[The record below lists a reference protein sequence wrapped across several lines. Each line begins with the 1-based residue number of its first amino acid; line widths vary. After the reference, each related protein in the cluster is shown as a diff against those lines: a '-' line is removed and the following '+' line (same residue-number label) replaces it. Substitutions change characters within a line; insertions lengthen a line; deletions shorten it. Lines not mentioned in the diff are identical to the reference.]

1 MNKIADSKKVEGLS
15 GENMKGKKEKN
26 VKKKDDV
33 SVASLLGSPSMW
45 ISLLVVSLVA
55 AFFVYS
61 TPLTTETPEPRP
73 YMVEYDFGY
82 DAELPPNPVYQ
93 TDRLVYGQPIFLSIV
108 DKIDVDV
115 KYRVQNPNAQI
126 DNGELVLRSIL
137 IGSAGWTR
145 ELGAPVR
152 VPFSGLEASAVV
164 PVDFGEALAAAAEND
179 AVTQTTSSLN
189 VRVVAET
196 YVQGR
201 LLQNGKGPGDLIENT
216 LADIVFSLRPNFA
229 SVMLP
234 KDLTSSGTTSATGQ
248 MPSGGVVPGTAG
260 ASSETGYSSTE
271 TGYSSTETGYLSVE
285 SGYLSIDS
293 GYTSTESGYLSE
305 ETGYLSSEPGLA
317 SSTPGAASSEPG
329 AASSTPGAASSSSTE
344 TNGATPRNNPSK
356 RDPSV
361 KTITQMVPTEVKSP
375 NTIGVLGFFEV
386 PVDTAR
392 TVTVGLSAAFLLL
405 TIYNLLVLRSAK
417 KKGPIAMLMVRHS
430 KRIVPMSKISISQ
443 VKDVVEI
450 DTFEA
455 LYSISNET
463 EQLIMMKRYDRET
476 ADFYVADN
484 GSNYRFHMEPE
495 VPEEDNKKDNKED
508 DSEVG
513 ESEVAERVENVSD
526 SDSGS
531 EKVEVEGGDV
541 NDSSEE
547 HDGPTSEV

>member
-1 MNKIADSKKVEGLS
+1 
-15 GENMKGKKEKN
+15 MKGKEKKN

-33 SVASLLGSPSMW
+33 SVASLLGSPTIW
-45 ISLLVVSLVA
+45 VSLLVVSLLA

-93 TDRLVYGQPIFLSIV
+93 TDRLIYGQPIFLSIV

-126 DNGELVLRSIL
+126 DSGELVLRSIL

-145 ELGAPVR
+145 DLGTPVR

-201 LLQNGKGPGDLIENT
+201 LLQNGKGPGDLVENT
-216 LADIVFSLRPNFA
+216 LADIVFSLKPNFA

-234 KDLTSSGTTSATGQ
+234 KDLTSSGTTSAPQ

-260 ASSETGYSSTE
+260 ASTETGYSSTE

-293 GYTSTESGYLSE
+293 GYTSTETGYLSA

-317 SSTPGAASSEPG
+317 SSEPGAASSEPG
-329 AASSTPGAASSSSTE
+329 AASSTPGAASSTPGATSSSSTE
-344 TNGATPRNNPSK
+344 TNGATPRNNPSQ

-375 NTIGVLGFFEV
+375 NSIGVLGFFEI

-392 TVTVGLSAAFLLL
+392 TITVGLSTVFLLL
-405 TIYNLLVLRSAK
+405 AIYNVLVLRSAK
-417 KKGPIAMLMVRHS
+417 KKGPIAMLMVRHG
-430 KRIVPMSKISISQ
+430 KRIVPMNKINISQ
-443 VKDVVEI
+443 VKDVVEV

-484 GSNYRFHMEPE
+484 GSNYRFHLEPE
-495 VPEEDNKKDNKED
+495 TPEEEIQEDEEFEDVEETKK
-508 DSEVG
+508 
-513 ESEVAERVENVSD
+513 VAEEMD
-526 SDSGS
+526 SK
-531 EKVEVEGGDV
+531 KVEVEGGNVDG
-541 NDSSEE
+541 SSEE
-547 HDGPTSEV
+547 YDGPTSEV